1 MISNSDLEK
10 AWFLYKT
17 EYEPQNISINDFCM
31 RKGIPHR
38 EFNKWFRNTHKQVV
52 PVEVEGV
59 PYNSEPAPSQSDPA
73 KVSNIMSPR
82 KTGIHGFILYNFWD
96 RVFAYRNDGEYSI
109 DKMAVE
115 RAIRTLTV
123 QRKNSLFFC
132 SPKGAKNSGIFNTF
146 ISTCQ

>member
-52 PVEVEGV
+52 PVEEEGI
-59 PYNSEPAPSQSDPA
+59 PDNSEPAPPQSDVS
-73 KVSNIMSPR
+73 KVSNTMSPR
-82 KTGIHGFILYNFWD
+82 K
-96 RVFAYRNDGEYSI
+96 
-109 DKMAVE
+109 
-115 RAIRTLTV
+115 
-123 QRKNSLFFC
+123 
-132 SPKGAKNSGIFNTF
+132 SGIFNTF
-146 ISTCQ
+146 ISTCQQKCRNFRNFFVDYVREWNRGRRDYDNLVRLAFSPATN

>member
-59 PYNSEPAPSQSDPA
+59 PGNSEPAPSQSDAA

-82 KTGIHGFILYNFWD
+82 KSGIHVFIHTS
-96 RVFAYRNDGEYSI
+96 DGLQIQKKGLTYQGLLSL
-109 DKMAVE
+109 VE
-115 RAIRTLTV
+115 KLE
-123 QRKNSLFFC
+123 SLC
-132 SPKGAKNSGIFNTF
+132 
-146 ISTCQ
+146 

>member
-52 PVEVEGV
+52 PVEIEGV
-59 PYNSEPAPSQSDPA
+59 PDNSEPAPPQSDAA
-73 KVSNIMSPR
+73 KVSNTMNCN
-82 KTGIHGFILYNFWD
+82 K
-96 RVFAYRNDGEYSI
+96 
-109 DKMAVE
+109 
-115 RAIRTLTV
+115 
-123 QRKNSLFFC
+123 KNAL
-132 SPKGAKNSGIFNTF
+132 N
-146 ISTCQ
+146 

>member
-52 PVEVEGV
+52 PVEVEGI
-59 PYNSEPAPSQSDPA
+59 PDNSEPAPPQSDSA
-73 KVSNIMSPR
+73 KVSNTKSPM
-82 KTGIHGFILYNFWD
+82 KSGIHVFIHTS
-96 RVFAYRNDGEYSI
+96 DGLQI
-109 DKMAVE
+109 QK
-115 RAIRTLTV
+115 
-123 QRKNSLFFC
+123 
-132 SPKGAKNSGIFNTF
+132 KGL
-146 ISTCQ
+146 TCQGLLSRVEKLEGLC

>member
-52 PVEVEGV
+52 PVEVEGI
-59 PYNSEPAPSQSDPA
+59 PDNSEPAPPQSDVS
-73 KVSNIMSPR
+73 KVSNTMSPR
-82 KTGIHGFILYNFWD
+82 KSD
-96 RVFAYRNDGEYSI
+96 
-109 DKMAVE
+109 
-115 RAIRTLTV
+115 
-123 QRKNSLFFC
+123 
-132 SPKGAKNSGIFNTF
+132 IFNTF
-146 ISTCQ
+146 ISTCQQKCRNFRDFFVDYVREWNRGRRDYDNLVRLAFSPATN

>member
-52 PVEVEGV
+52 PVEVEGI
-59 PYNSEPAPSQSDPA
+59 PDNSEPAPPQSDVA
-73 KVSNIMSPR
+73 KVSNTMSPR
-82 KTGIHGFILYNFWD
+82 K
-96 RVFAYRNDGEYSI
+96 
-109 DKMAVE
+109 
-115 RAIRTLTV
+115 
-123 QRKNSLFFC
+123 
-132 SPKGAKNSGIFNTF
+132 SGIFNTF
-146 ISTCQ
+146 ISTCQQKCRNFRNFFVDYVREWNRGRRDYDNLVRLAFSPATN

>member
-52 PVEVEGV
+52 PVEVEGI
-59 PYNSEPAPSQSDPA
+59 PDNSEPAPPQSDAA
-73 KVSNIMSPR
+73 KVSNAMSSR
-82 KTGIHGFILYNFWD
+82 KSGIHVFIHTS
-96 RVFAYRNDGEYSI
+96 DGLQIQKKGLTYQGLLSL
-109 DKMAVE
+109 VE
-115 RAIRTLTV
+115 KLEG
-123 QRKNSLFFC
+123 LC
-132 SPKGAKNSGIFNTF
+132 
-146 ISTCQ
+146 

>member
-52 PVEVEGV
+52 PVEEEGI
-59 PYNSEPAPSQSDPA
+59 PDNSEPAPPQSDVS
-73 KVSNIMSPR
+73 KVSNTMSPR
-82 KTGIHGFILYNFWD
+82 KSD
-96 RVFAYRNDGEYSI
+96 
-109 DKMAVE
+109 
-115 RAIRTLTV
+115 
-123 QRKNSLFFC
+123 
-132 SPKGAKNSGIFNTF
+132 IFNTF
-146 ISTCQ
+146 ISTCQQKCCNFRDFFVDYVREWNRGRRDYDNLVRLAFSLATN

>member
-59 PYNSEPAPSQSDPA
+59 PGNSEPAPSQSDVS
-73 KVSNIMSPR
+73 KVSNTMSPR
-82 KTGIHGFILYNFWD
+82 KSD
-96 RVFAYRNDGEYSI
+96 
-109 DKMAVE
+109 
-115 RAIRTLTV
+115 
-123 QRKNSLFFC
+123 
-132 SPKGAKNSGIFNTF
+132 IFNTF
-146 ISTCQ
+146 ISTCQQKCRNFRDFFVDYVREWNRGRRDYDNLVRLAFSPATN